1 MCKIL
6 PSYSSMMTT
15 KAVNHC
21 IKESNFPKLIA
32 LHVGYKVM
40 LLMHIFPSFK
50 LVNRSIGT
58 VRDLFTNIEV
68 GVDKY
73 HCVIVDLK
81 NILLMK
87 NIYGAMTYQVHI
99 SR

>member
-21 IKESNFPKLIA
+21 IKESNFPKLIV
-32 LHVGYKVM
+32 LNIGYKVM
-40 LLMHIFPSFK
+40 VLMNILPSFK

-68 GVDKY
+68 DLDKY
-73 HCVIVDLK
+73 RCVIVDLK
-81 NILLMK
+81 NVLLMK
-87 NIYGAMTYQVHI
+87 NIYGAITYQVHI
-99 SR
+99 S